1 MKTYRLILVLLIFA
15 SGALAAAQTKT
26 VEERLQEAANL
37 IAEDRLAPAEQ
48 ELNNVLR
55 AAPNDARVF
64 NLLGTIRAK
73 QGNLNAAETFFLRAA
88 RLDRELL
95 GAHMNLAYL
104 YLLKHEFEKQ
114 AFELLQ
120 VLRIDP
126 TNQDAAYK
134 LASLRLQQGKPDVA
148 IEVITKFTGH
158 NALTLP
164 LLLIL
169 GDAYLNKGDLN
180 QADERYRSALAME
193 PASAE
198 ALLGLAQVALLR
210 GRGAEAIDLLN
221 RTEGLTADSSDLL
234 YKYTMVALSAG
245 LIDKAIVAIKRAIEL
260 KSDEPAYRLMLG
272 IAWIRKGDAQ
282 GAELAFRDFIKARPD
297 DAQGQLYLGYIL
309 LKQKKNTEARQ
320 WIEQSVKKDPT
331 RSEAYYYLGLIA
343 QDDSD
348 DEKAVISFEK
358 AIKLQPSLTSAHTA
372 LGATFLKLKNY
383 DRARQELE
391 AAVKLNPDDSKAHYN
406 LALLYAR
413 LKDNERAKA
422 EMEALQRLK
431 NSGNTQAA
439 DVDAVV
445 PAAKPQ

>member
-1 MKTYRLILVLLIFA
+1 LKTYRLILVLLIFA
-15 SGALAAAQTKT
+15 CGPLAAAQSRT
-26 VEERLQEAANL
+26 VEERLQGAANL

-88 RLDRELL
+88 RLDRNLL

-126 TNQDAAYK
+126 KNQDAAYK
-134 LASLRLQQGKPDVA
+134 LASLRLQQGHPDVA
-148 IEVITKFTGH
+148 IEVITKFTGK

-164 LLLIL
+164 FLLIL

-180 QADERYRSALAME
+180 QADERYRSAMSMQ

-221 RTEGLTADSSDLL
+221 RTEGLTADSADLL
-234 YKYTMVALSAG
+234 YKYTTVALSVG
-245 LIDKAIVAIKRAIEL
+245 LIDKAIVAIKRAIEI
-260 KSDEPAYRLMLG
+260 KSDEPAYHLMLG
-272 IAWIRKGDAQ
+272 IAWIRKGDAEE
-282 GAELAFRDFIKARPD
+282 AELAFRDFVKARPA

-320 WIEQSVKKDPT
+320 WIEESVKKDPT
-331 RSEAYYYLGLIA
+331 RAEAYYYLGLIA

-348 DEKAVISFEK
+348 DEKAVIWFEK

-372 LGATFLKLKNY
+372 LGASFLKLKSY
-383 DRARQELE
+383 DQARQELE

-413 LKDNERAKA
+413 LKDNMRAKA

-431 NSGNTQAA
+431 NTGNTQAA

-445 PAAKPQ
+445 PAAKPR